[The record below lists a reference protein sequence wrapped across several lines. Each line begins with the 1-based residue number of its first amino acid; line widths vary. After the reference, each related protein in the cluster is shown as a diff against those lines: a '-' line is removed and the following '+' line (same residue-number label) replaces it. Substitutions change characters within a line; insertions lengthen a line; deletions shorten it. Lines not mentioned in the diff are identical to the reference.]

1 LIVLPGFWA
10 KHYRVTVLK
19 TREQK
24 KKMANIDLI
33 ELSARES
40 ERVEWKEN
48 VANIHQLIKTI
59 VAFANDISN
68 LGGGYVVCGAR
79 EGQDEHGF
87 QQVIFTGLT
96 SSRLKEIEG
105 KVLRDCRTKVTP
117 PIIPVAEEIPVNED
131 RRIIVF
137 IVPATGNAHSYRAGK
152 KDSSTYYIR
161 VGRETLEARNSLLT
175 ELLVKKNQLEPWDH
189 RINKNAAVEDID
201 LVALREYL
209 QEMKL
214 WSDKKT
220 IDNYLSPQASIA
232 SFIPSL
238 TDRVD
243 LGGGIHPRNF
253 ALIMFGR
260 DPLCFFRGAYT
271 IYSIYPGKD
280 RSEPTAKR
288 HEVTGTV
295 VRQAYRLIEML
306 EAEAYTIFDKTSKT
320 PNVSKYPLRALQE
333 TVINALVHRDYE
345 SYQPIRITVFS
356 DRVEIN
362 SPGALPRSVE
372 KKQFLAGQAAP
383 FWKNQTLAY
392 FFNKL
397 QLAQAEGQG
406 IPTIYRLMK
415 GNGNPQPIFE
425 FGPENVICTLTAH
438 PRHLKL

>member
-1 LIVLPGFWA
+1 
-10 KHYRVTVLK
+10 
-19 TREQK
+19 
-24 KKMANIDLI
+24 MANIDI
-33 ELSARES
+33 MELSARES

-48 VANIHQLIKTI
+48 AANIPQLIKTI

-79 EGQDEHGF
+79 EGQDDHGF
-87 QQVIFTGLT
+87 QKVFFTGLN
-96 SSRLKEIEG
+96 SPRLKEIEG

-117 PIIPVAEEIPVNED
+117 AIIPVTEEIPVNED
-131 RRIIVF
+131 RRILVF
-137 IVPATGNAHSYRAGK
+137 IVPATGNEHSYRTGS

-189 RINKNAAVEDID
+189 RVNTDAAGEDID

-220 IDNYLSPQASIA
+220 IDGYLSPRVPIA
-232 SFIPSL
+232 SFIPPLSG
-238 TDRVD
+238 RVD
-243 LGGGIHPRNF
+243 LTGNVHPRNF

-260 DPLCFFRGAYT
+260 DPLRFFRGAYT
-271 IYSIYPGKD
+271 VYSIYPGKD
-280 RSEPTAKR
+280 RSESTAR
-288 HEVTGTV
+288 RYEVTGSV
-295 VRQAYRLIEML
+295 VRQAYRLIDLL
-306 EAEAYTIFDKTSKT
+306 EAEAYTIFDKTSGT

-333 TVINALVHRDYE
+333 AVINGLVHRDYE
-345 SYQPIRITVFS
+345 SYHPLRITVFS

-362 SPGALPRSVE
+362 SPGALPRTLE
-372 KKQFLAGQAAP
+372 KEKFLAGQAAP
-383 FWKNQTLAY
+383 YWKNQTLAY

-406 IPTIYRLMK
+406 IPTMYRSMK
-415 GNGNPQPIFE
+415 ENGNPEPFFE
-425 FGPENVICTLTAH
+425 FGVENLVCTLPAH
-438 PRHLKL
+438 PRHLKVRYAQKKGDGFLD